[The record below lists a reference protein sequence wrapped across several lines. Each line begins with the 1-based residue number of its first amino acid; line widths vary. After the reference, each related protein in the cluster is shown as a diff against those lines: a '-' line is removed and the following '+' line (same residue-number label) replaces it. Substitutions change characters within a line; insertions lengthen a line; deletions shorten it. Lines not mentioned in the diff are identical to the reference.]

1 MTETEVR
8 TQLRSWIRARAK
20 LAASREL
27 KDDTPILDQGI
38 LSSLD
43 VAELIL
49 YIESLKGE
57 EVDIASIE
65 PKVLRNIDTLYIAFF
80 GEGPQAVA

>member
-1 MTETEVR
+1 MTEVEVR
-8 TQLRSWIRARAK
+8 TNLRTWIRNRAK
-20 LAASREL
+20 LAATREL
-27 KDDTPILDQGI
+27 NDDTPILDQGI

-65 PKVLRNIDTLYIAFF
+65 PKVLKNIDTLYIAFF
-80 GEGPQAVA
+80 GAGPGAVS

>member
-1 MTETEVR
+1 MIETEVR
-8 TQLRSWIRARAK
+8 TELRNWIRARAK
-20 LAASREL
+20 MPPSKEL
-27 KDDTPILDQGI
+27 LDSTPILDQGI

-57 EVDIASIE
+57 EVDIAAIE
-65 PKVLRNIDTLYIAFF
+65 PKVLKNVDTLYIAFF
-80 GEGPQAVA
+80 GEGPQAVS

>member
-8 TQLRSWIRARAK
+8 TELRNWIRMRAK
-20 LAASREL
+20 MPPAKEL
-27 KDDTPILDQGI
+27 HDSTPILDQGI

-57 EVDIASIE
+57 EVDIAAIE
-65 PKVLRNIDTLYIAFF
+65 PKVLKNVDTLYIAFF
-80 GEGPQAVA
+80 GDGPQAVS